1 MEDFNMISEINIIFD
16 RFTKSMLITCKN
28 GKKDVYIKD
37 NAIKDFWH
45 YNDASLI
52 KKIYGMLNLEIPKLN
67 KKYNYTYLISRFL
80 INGGYE
86 TKLNIINSKEN
97 TVVNYY
103 NPEYWGKIV
112 EGTINKFPNTVEPLT
127 VLNDLPISCA
137 LINKK
142 YAQIFIDK
150 ITNEIKEYTERK
162 TNEMKNLISDIETL
176 YGLKED
182 NDLLSIEKPI
192 KAKVADKKL
201 IEKTAKEKHIEL
213 V

>member
-1 MEDFNMISEINIIFD
+1 M
-16 RFTKSMLITCKN
+16 
-28 GKKDVYIKD
+28 
-37 NAIKDFWH
+37 
-45 YNDASLI
+45 
-52 KKIYGMLNLEIPKLN
+52 
-67 KKYNYTYLISRFL
+67 
-80 INGGYE
+80 
-86 TKLNIINSKEN
+86 
-97 TVVNYY
+97 VNYY